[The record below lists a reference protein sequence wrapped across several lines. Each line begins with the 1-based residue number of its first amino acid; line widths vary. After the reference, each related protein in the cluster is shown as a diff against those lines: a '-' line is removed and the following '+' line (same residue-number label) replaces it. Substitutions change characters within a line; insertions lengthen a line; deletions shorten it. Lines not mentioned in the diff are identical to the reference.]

1 MGRLIYSHNLTGT
14 KFLFGQKLKIIYFLM
29 IASLVP
35 LIKAQ
40 IIYNT
45 TIFDF
50 INMIFIIFFLTYI
63 FAKRKLQIP
72 LLVPMA
78 IIIYGSLISMF
89 NAQVLL
95 INSIILIIDLYLFIF
110 FIVLYNIIETKR
122 ELRIFILFWMIF
134 AILQSSF
141 ILYDIF
147 PNFVGR
153 GYGTFLNPNMASN
166 YLGLSFFLI
175 FQPYAKMGKFLTWL
189 FGLFILSGM
198 LATKSLAGI
207 IALFISVLVM
217 TILYW
222 YRARACSK
230 IKLISA
236 ILIIVIVGLIIY
248 PEVTKIPN
256 FLARFPK
263 SVYTKSDLWRT
274 GFNIFIKNPLGCGI
288 GPGGFDEVCPEIAI
302 FRRESMRIELH
313 SDWLSFL
320 VERGVL
326 GFLGLVLLFG
336 VIAMM
341 LFQTLKTINS
351 KREFLWVI
359 GLFGMF
365 VFILSFAFTHEVLH
379 FRHIWCSFA
388 LIAVEYKLRKKGSRR
403 EAIDLR
409 PSMNII

>member
-1 MGRLIYSHNLTGT
+1 MGT
-14 KFLFGQKLKIIYFLM
+14 KLFFGQKLKIIYFLV

-35 LIKAQ
+35 LIKLQ
-40 IIYNT
+40 IIYN
-45 TIFDF
+45 IIFFDF
-50 INMIFIIFFLTYI
+50 INVAFIFFFLTYI
-63 FAKRKLQIP
+63 FAKHKLQIP
-72 LLVPMA
+72 LLIPMA
-78 IIIYGSLISMF
+78 FILFGSLISMF

-95 INSIILIIDLYLFIF
+95 KNSMTLIIDLYLFIF
-110 FIVLYNIIETKR
+110 FIALYNVIKTKR
-122 ELRIFILFWMIF
+122 ELRIFILFWIIF
-134 AILQSSF
+134 ATLQSSF
-141 ILYDIF
+141 ILYDSF
-147 PNFVGR
+147 SNFIGR
-153 GYGTFLNPNMASN
+153 SVGTFLNPNMASN

-189 FGLFILSGM
+189 LGFFILSGM

-207 IALFISVLVM
+207 MALFISVLVM

-222 YRARACSK
+222 HRARASSK
-230 IKLISA
+230 IKLILA
-236 ILIIVIVGLIIY
+236 VLIIVIVGLVIY
-248 PEVTKIPN
+248 PKITKIPN
-256 FLARFPK
+256 FLGRFQK

-288 GPGGFDEVCPEIAI
+288 GPGGFDEVGPEIAV
-302 FRRESMRIELH
+302 FRRESTKMELH

-351 KREFLWVI
+351 KRELLWVI

-388 LIAVEYKLRKKGSRR
+388 LIAIEYKLRKKNQEERQ
-403 EAIDLR
+403 IDLR
-409 PSMNII
+409 PSMNIIRDKTFI